1 MQLNINRVLSVG
13 SYLNP
18 PSARFEKLKQTKVFV
33 DKTGI
38 FEILNENIN
47 TENCFFCLSR
57 PRRFGKSVTAQ
68 MLCSYYARGID
79 SSPLF
84 DELKIASFD
93 DYKKHLNQYDVIFI
107 NISDEFAR
115 ASHNVKSMT
124 DYLTKT
130 IVRELK
136 EAYPN
141 SEISTPEFL
150 DLALQEVY
158 NYSKVPFVV
167 VLDEWDWIM
176 REKKEDPDSL
186 KKYLEWLKAIFK
198 DKLYIG
204 LAYMTGILP
213 IKKYGNQSALNMFN
227 EPSMTDP
234 DNFAPFIG
242 FTENE
247 VQSLCNEFKMNF
259 NQMQQWY
266 DGCSFTDVPHIYN
279 PNSVVKSISR
289 KRFGSYWTKT
299 ETFESLQEYI
309 DMNMEGL
316 RDDIV
321 KLIAGEDVVVNVA
334 KFQNDM
340 VTFKTKNDVLTL
352 LIHLGYLAIKPDS
365 DIRVDNIS
373 KFVVHI
379 PNEEIK
385 MEFRNIVE
393 DNEKYSGVYNLI
405 SKSYDLLNDIW
416 SLNSDAVAKVFDE
429 AHQDHT
435 SILTY
440 NDENSLSCVISL
452 SLELSTTDT
461 YNVIRELPTG
471 KGYANLVYLPKP
483 GINKPALLIELK
495 YDKSAQSAIT
505 QIKEKNYLQFF
516 KDYKGEVLLVGIN
529 YSKDTKTH
537 QCIIEKAVI

>member
-1 MQLNINRVLSVG
+1 
-13 SYLNP
+13 
-18 PSARFEKLKQTKVFV
+18 
-33 DKTGI
+33 
-38 FEILNENIN
+38 
-47 TENCFFCLSR
+47 
-57 PRRFGKSVTAQ
+57 

-84 DELKIASFD
+84 DELKIASFG

-107 NISDEFAR
+107 NISDELAR

-167 VLDEWDWIM
+167 VIDEWDWIM

-198 DKLYIG
+198 DKPYIG

-227 EPSMTDP
+227 EFSMTDT

-266 DGCSFTDVPHIYN
+266 DGYSFIDVPHIYN

-393 DNEKYSGVYNLI
+393 DNKNYSGVYNLI

-471 KGYANLVYLPKP
+471 KGVADLIYLPKK
-483 GINKPALLIELK
+483 GVNKPAPLIELK

-537 QCIIEKAVI
+537 QCIIEKAAI